1 MKVIYAVFNWILGG
15 CYAVCKNYGVA
26 IILFTLISKILLLPV
41 TIWVQKNSIKMVRIM
56 PEINRIKAK
65 YFGDKD
71 TIADEE
77 QKLYKREGYS
87 AFASIIPT
95 IIQIVILIGLISTI
109 RTNINEGT
117 YNTMFL
123 GIDLAHV
130 PAQKGGLLYLSP
142 ILAGISAFLLCVV
155 QNRANVLQA
164 EQSKGMK
171 YGTMAFSVGLSL
183 YLGLFVPIGVAIY
196 WIASNVFSIIQQYIL
211 NWAINPKKY
220 INYEELEASRKELA
234 DLGNI
239 EGSKKRSP
247 EDVRRE
253 KADYKRFFSI
263 GNKHLVFYSE
273 SSGFYKYFKG
283 VIEYIL
289 DNTNITIHYITSDPK
304 DAIFKLAETKTQIKP
319 YYIGE
324 KRLITMMMKM
334 DADIVVM
341 TMPDLENFHIK
352 RSYVRKDI
360 QYIFIPHSMCSLNL
374 TMRTAS
380 IDHFDTIFCTG
391 KHQTEETR
399 KTEEAYNLPPKKL
412 IDWGYC
418 LLDEMRADYWK
429 KQENKVEDPN
439 RPKSVLIAPSWQKD
453 NIVDSCLDEI
463 LEALRGRGYQI
474 IVRPHPQHVR
484 HQPERMEMLKTKFA
498 ADKDIEIQ
506 TDFSSN
512 DTVFDADMMIT
523 DWSGIAY
530 EYSFTTYKPVLF
542 MDTPIKIMNPEY
554 QRIDTEPFN
563 IWMREI
569 LGRVVKPEDASTV
582 GDVIDEMFAETDNY
596 RDTIKQ
602 YAYDYVYNL
611 DHSSEV
617 GGKYIINELQR
628 IIKERK
634 KS

>member
-1 MKVIYAVFNWILGG
+1 MKVIYTVFNWILGG

-220 INYEELEASRKELA
+220 IDYEELEASRKELA